1 MYVPECIEYRYHRIA
16 NLRGSPVATEYAE
29 IKNLRAL
36 LTLENVYHAGNRT
49 PGDNSLAARSF
60 ASEHSTRG
68 LESQDLSTFSCVK
81 KTRRFLNSAP
91 VAWGEP
97 RESCYDV
104 GYIQ

>member
-49 PGDNSLAARSF
+49 PVTIAWRLDRSP
-60 ASEHSTRG
+60 
-68 LESQDLSTFSCVK
+68 LSIV
-81 KTRRFLNSAP
+81 RVGWNPRIYQLFL
-91 VAWGEP
+91 V
-97 RESCYDV
+97 
-104 GYIQ
+104 